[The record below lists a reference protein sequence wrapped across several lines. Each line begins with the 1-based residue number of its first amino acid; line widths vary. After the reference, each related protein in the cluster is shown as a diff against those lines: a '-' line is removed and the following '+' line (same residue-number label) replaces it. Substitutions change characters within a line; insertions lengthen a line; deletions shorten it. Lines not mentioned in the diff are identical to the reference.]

1 MQKKDIY
8 GDRLIFTG
16 LNIMQRCD
24 PMKLSFESVEMQKQN
39 IPTDKPQRED
49 EKTESS
55 FQLSLLLPGLWSL
68 KCQKWLYF
76 VFSADE
82 HGN

>member
-16 LNIMQRCD
+16 LNIMQRFD

-39 IPTDKPQRED
+39 IPTDKPQR
-49 EKTESS
+49 
-55 FQLSLLLPGLWSL
+55 
-68 KCQKWLYF
+68 
-76 VFSADE
+76 
-82 HGN
+82 